1 MKTIGNADIRK
12 LAVFGARTRLVELQK
27 ELAALTSAFP
37 ELKSGSGGRAVA
49 TQTRKPGRKT
59 PMTAAERRQVSL
71 RMKKYWAAR
80 RAAAK

>member
-12 LAVFGARTRLVELQK
+12 LAVFGARARLVELQK

-37 ELKSGSGGRAVA
+37 ELKSSSGSRTASA
-49 TQTRKPGRKT
+49 RTRKPGRKT
-59 PMTAAERRQVSL
+59 PMTEAERKQVSL